1 MQHLS
6 DIKIAVDNPALETG
20 NLPGILSEIEQA
32 LEELLNSKQVHRI
45 DLRAMPWSAGEE
57 HKLEQMLG
65 RGEVTIELNALGK
78 SIFQETRY
86 SGVWLIS
93 HYNEAEEL
101 IGKIIEISFL
111 PDMVFAQQ
119 EDISRG
125 LERIKTL
132 RSQDS

>member
-6 DIKIAVDNPALETG
+6 DIKIAVDNPSLETG